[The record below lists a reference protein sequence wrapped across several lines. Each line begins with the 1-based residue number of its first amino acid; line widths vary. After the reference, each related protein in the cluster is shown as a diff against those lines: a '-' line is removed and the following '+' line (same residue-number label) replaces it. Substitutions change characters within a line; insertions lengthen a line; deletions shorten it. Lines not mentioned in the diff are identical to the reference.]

1 MIDIHSHILPGV
13 DDGAQ
18 SDRDSIEMAL
28 QAVGEGIETIIATP
42 HNHNGQFDT
51 TREMI
56 LTGVERLN
64 TLFEQEGIPLMVLP
78 GQENRINGDLLTE
91 LQNGELV
98 PLNETKYLFIEFP
111 SGSVPRYAK
120 QMFFD
125 IQLAGYIPVIVHP
138 ERNRELIEHPNT
150 LYEFVKTGVLTQV
163 TAASVVGKFGKNIAK
178 YSHQLIESNQT
189 HFIASDAHNT
199 TSRRFCMQEAFADI
213 DKKYGPSMTYMF
225 EENAVLLAQGENINR
240 MEPEMIRRK
249 KFLGIF

>member
-18 SDRDSIEMAL
+18 TERDSVAMAR
-28 QAVGEGIETIIATP
+28 QAVVEGIETIIATP

-64 TLFEQEGIPLMVLP
+64 TLLKHEGIPLTVLP

-98 PLNETKYLFIEFP
+98 PLNETKYLFVEFP

-125 IQLAGYIPVIVHP
+125 IQLAGYIPVIVHMV
-138 ERNRELIEHPNT
+138 RYREIFEIQ
-150 LYEFVKTGVLTQV
+150 YE
-163 TAASVVGKFGKNIAK
+163 
-178 YSHQLIESNQT
+178 
-189 HFIASDAHNT
+189 
-199 TSRRFCMQEAFADI
+199 
-213 DKKYGPSMTYMF
+213 
-225 EENAVLLAQGENINR
+225 
-240 MEPEMIRRK
+240 
-249 KFLGIF
+249 